1 MTVRSRRLRAATGRF
16 VLRVP
21 PGVHGA
27 LREAA
32 RAAGTSLNEHC
43 LRKLVA
49 PATGLGAA
57 EGATAAVLHAA
68 SIFGDDLVAVAGF
81 GSWARG
87 ELSDGSDVDLLIVVE
102 DRVALTRE
110 LYRRWDGAAA
120 LRWGGR
126 PVDAHVVHLPPA
138 ERTGAGVWG
147 EVAIDGIV
155 LFERD
160 ARLSLRLIQV
170 RRDIAAGRIV
180 RRVAHGQP
188 YWSDLTGDGI
198 R

>member
-1 MTVRSRRLRAATGRF
+1 M
-16 VLRVP
+16 
-21 PGVHGA
+21 
-27 LREAA
+27 
-32 RAAGTSLNEHC
+32 
-43 LRKLVA
+43 RKLVA
-49 PATGLGAA
+49 PAAGLGAV
-57 EGATAAVLHAA
+57 EGATTAVLHAA
-68 SIFGDDLVAVAGF
+68 SIFGEDLVAVAGF
-81 GSWARG
+81 GSWTRG
-87 ELSDGSDVDLLIVVE
+87 ELNDGSDVDLLIVLE

-110 LYRRWDGAAA
+110 LYRRWDAVAT

-126 PVDAHVVHLPPA
+126 PVDAHFVHLPPA

-188 YWSDLTGDGI
+188 YWSDLTGDEFTSHAQQ
-198 R
+198 

>member
-1 MTVRSRRLRAATGRF
+1 MTVGSRGRRAATGRF

-49 PATGLGAA
+49 PAAGLGAA
-57 EGATAAVLHAA
+57 EGATTSVLHAA

-87 ELSDGSDVDLLIVVE
+87 ELSDGSDVDLLIVLE

-110 LYRRWDGAAA
+110 LYRRWDAAAA
-120 LRWGGR
+120 LRWGG
-126 PVDAHVVHLPPA
+126 
-138 ERTGAGVWG
+138 
-147 EVAIDGIV
+147 
-155 LFERD
+155 
-160 ARLSLRLIQV
+160 
-170 RRDIAAGRIV
+170 
-180 RRVAHGQP
+180 
-188 YWSDLTGDGI
+188 
-198 R
+198 

>member
-1 MTVRSRRLRAATGRF
+1 MTALSRPRKAATGRF
-16 VLRVP
+16 ILRIP
-21 PGVHGA
+21 PGVHSA

-32 RAAGTSLNEHC
+32 RAAGISLNEHC
-43 LRKLVA
+43 VRKLAA
-49 PATGLGAA
+49 PVGGLGSA
-57 EGATAAVLHAA
+57 EGAIAAVLHAA
-68 SIFGDDLVAVAGF
+68 SIFGEDLMAVAGF

-102 DRVALTRE
+102 DRVELTRE
-110 LYRRWDGAAA
+110 LYRRWDSAA
-120 LRWGGR
+120 LRWGDR
-126 PVDAHVVHLPPA
+126 PVDTHFVHLPPA
-138 ERTGAGVWG
+138 EHTVAGVWG

-160 ARLSLRLIQV
+160 FCLSLRLIQV

-188 YWSDLTGDGI
+188 YWSEPSAGGAQ
-198 R
+198 